1 MEGLWLAVARRDDGV
16 GTAACGCP
24 RVVGLAA
31 ARTRGRLGSHFAGLE
46 AAACRRPGA
55 LAKAAILFFLFF
67 GGLEHSLRGL
77 GSLWRK
83 GEGGS
88 F

>member
-1 MEGLWLAVARRDDGV
+1 MVGLWLAVARRDDGV

-31 ARTRGRLGSHFAGLE
+31 ARTRGRLGSHFAAWE
-46 AAACRRPGA
+46 AAAGWPGA